1 MLGTRIKRVKQ
12 MEPIMKSPVSSA
24 GDQKYDTDIVIAGG
38 GLSGLSAALTAV
50 ESGVKAIVLEKLH
63 FLGGAGL
70 FPEGSLGIGTRYQKD
85 NGIQTTTDK
94 VFAKVVEF
102 HHWRCNASVIRT
114 LLDESGKTID
124 WLTDHGVKITGIRTL
139 FPPEKSLQVWHIFE
153 GHGARLVKIMSENI
167 KRKGGLILT
176 KTPVRELLVNDERG
190 VIGIVAK
197 NAKGETVTVTAKA
210 VIIATGG
217 FASNKEMLKKYVPD
231 VSTPGM
237 AKLMYRGPEVDGRT
251 GDGINLA
258 LTANAALAGMGTL
271 AGNSP
276 YLDNEP
282 AIRQF
287 RGPDYLKQMRCALI
301 QPFLWVNKHGDRF
314 YNESFG
320 SIFSDVYNAMTYNG
334 GLIWSIFDDNMKK
347 HMVENGPLIP
357 FNVIVVP
364 GQKMTALDKGIQEG
378 IESGF
383 AFKADT
389 IEELGNKIQIK
400 PGKLRETIEKVN
412 RYADQKNDPDFN
424 RKPEH
429 LVKFDTKNGPYY
441 ALKGL
446 RAFYLTLGGVKVNT
460 NMQALD
466 GNEEIIPGLYVTGQ
480 DIGGLYDSTY
490 DLLAEGSASSFA
502 LSSGRIAVR
511 SIIQINLGRTINGV

>member
-1 MLGTRIKRVKQ
+1 MESIMESRVLP
-12 MEPIMKSPVSSA
+12 E
-24 GDQKYDTDIVIAGG
+24 GGREYDTDIVIAGG
-38 GLSGLSAALTAV
+38 GLSGLSAALTAA
-50 ESGVKAIVLEKLH
+50 ESGVKAIVLEKME

-70 FPEGSLGIGTRYQKD
+70 YPEGSLGIGTRYQKE
-85 NGIQTTTDK
+85 NGIQTTVDQ
-94 VFAKVVEF
+94 VFAKVMEF
-102 HHWRCNASVIRT
+102 HHWRCNASVIRS
-114 LLDESGKTID
+114 LLNESGRTID
-124 WLTDHGVKITGIRTL
+124 WLMDHGVGIKGIRTM

-153 GHGARLVKIMSENI
+153 GRGARVVKVMSENI
-167 KRKGGLILT
+167 KKRGGLILT
-176 KTPVRELLVNDERG
+176 ATPARELLINDEG
-190 VIGIVAK
+190 VVTGVVAE
-197 NAKGETVTVTAKA
+197 NAESERVTVTAKA
-210 VIIATGG
+210 VILATGG

-237 AKLMYRGPEVDGRT
+237 AKLMYRGPAADGRT

-258 LTANAALAGMGTL
+258 LSVNAALAGMGTL

-276 YLDNEP
+276 YLDDEP

-287 RGPDYLKQMRCALI
+287 SGPDYLKQMRCALS

-320 SIFSDVYNAMTYNG
+320 SVFSDVYNAMTSNG
-334 GLIWSIFDDNMKK
+334 GLMWSIFDDKMKRN
-347 HMVENGPLIP
+347 MVENGPITP
-357 FNVIVVP
+357 FNAIVVP
-364 GQKMTALDKGIQEG
+364 GQKMTALDEGIRKG

-383 AFKADT
+383 AFKAHT
-389 IEELGNKIQIK
+389 IEELANRIHIE

-412 RYADQKNDPDFN
+412 RYAEQKRDPDFS

-429 LVKFDTKNGPYY
+429 LFQFDTENGPYY

-446 RAFYLTLGGVKVNT
+446 RAFFLTLGGVKIDS

-466 GNEEIIPGLYVTGQ
+466 ANEEAIPGLYVTGQ
-480 DIGGLYDSTY
+480 DMGGLYDSTY

-502 LSSGRIAVR
+502 LSSGRIAVK
-511 SIIQINLGRTINGV
+511 SILQMNLARGEVKSSLEM